1 MDERRKCILIVD
13 DESFIRVLL
22 IQTLEF
28 LQDRG
33 VALVAARNGEE
44 GLRMALEMAPDLI
57 FLDVMMPELSGYEVC
72 RRVKAAHPETKIIF
86 LTAKGRTVDREEGIA
101 AGAYEYV
108 TKPFDPDYVLMR
120 AADIVG
126 VDLTTKQS

>member
-57 FLDVMMPELSGYEVC
+57 FLDVMMPVMSGYEVC
-72 RRVKAAHPETKIIF
+72 RRVKAVHPETSVIL
-86 LTAKGRTVDREEGIA
+86 LTAKGRVVDREDGTA
-101 AGAYEYV
+101 AGADEYV
-108 TKPFDPDYVLMR
+108 TKPFDPDYILAR
-120 AADIVG
+120 AAEILG
-126 VDLTTKQS
+126 VDPPTR